1 VKTPQKIHETTRLTW
16 RLRKNFKLLTKI
28 CKWGI
33 SILAQL
39 SDLELQE
46 LADNQDLSY
55 NDLVENIKSRELLL
69 IWAHLK
75 KEGAVQS
82 DGYILSD
89 LGKLIHQRF

>member
-1 VKTPQKIHETTRLTW
+1 MEVKEELQASDEDMQV
-16 RLRKNFKLLTKI
+16 
-28 CKWGI
+28 GV

-46 LADNQDLSY
+46 LADKNLSY

-75 KEGAVQS
+75 AKEVQYS
-82 DGYILSD
+82 LMAIYY
-89 LGKLIHQRF
+89 LI

>member
-1 VKTPQKIHETTRLTW
+1 MEVKEELQASDEDMQV
-16 RLRKNFKLLTKI
+16 
-28 CKWGI
+28 GV

-75 KEGAVQS
+75 AKRYSTV
-82 DGYILSD
+82 
-89 LGKLIHQRF
+89 